1 MRQHPH
7 GKENPSSSPPRESL
21 CNVTVLNR
29 FSCSSL
35 SLSNPRGFLQRHF
48 QLVFP
53 LYSAWSVV
61 ACHLLLL
68 LLLRFSCLPTSKPAD
83 NLESGR
89 KRFPYPPVS
98 CGLESR
104 KKTELKG
111 GKGKERKDS
120 KEERKERTGWWWVV
134 VVVTA
139 AAAAVEESKEEV
151 INTLVVIY
159 FGWSNLEAG
168 S

>member
-61 ACHLLLL
+61 ACHLL

-139 AAAAVEESKEEV
+139 AVEESKEEV